1 MAEPA
6 KNGILEYLESVR
18 SDNPETFTEHQTGIG
33 RKGFRKYIPDP
44 TQVADYLNF
53 PQKNGIRTLTPDV
66 PIKVDPSNKYYNPNT
81 EYFAG
86 EDGQY
91 YSTTSGGTRLYHQ
104 PDGSLAAFPK
114 GRGVGDYLDEMG
126 SELSYLNSEQFLK
139 DNPEAEY
146 SPIALGGKAYR
157 AIQNMPEHDEEAFMD
172 EYYGE
177 YPERSADTALGIL
190 SAFPAVSGARL
201 GKAVHGMIKNPAKF
215 SRLSK
220 AEQNKLDWLSVKP
233 VLQLLGL
240 FGATLD
246 TGLEK
251 RGRREKEAKEMGIPF
266 SEHPEFQKKANGG
279 EIDPYSML
287 DPNPDLSTIPETP
300 KLDAI
305 AKFFLPVTDEGELS
319 KSGLAFEAATMFP
332 MLFWMKGLKYGSQG
346 YKQAAKIQDEI
357 EDLKD
362 VVVREN
368 KNKPYDG
375 TPATNAAFRVQK
387 EIGRKENDLLRLVR
401 EQDPKYADL
410 VEEASR
416 RRIAQAKLE
425 ADPLYKTKLKSG
437 IIKAIDQGGDDV
449 FDLAGNPRANYQAIM
464 EEGYKANRDLAKGV
478 GSLIKKSAT
487 PPLTETGKKVTRSK
501 MWEDLTKSQKDLTKS
516 QLDLLNK
523 LSKKFE

>member
-44 TQVADYLNF
+44 TQVADFLNF

-114 GRGVGDYLDEMG
+114 ERGVGDFLDEMG

-190 SAFPAVSGARL
+190 SAFPALSGVRL

-251 RGRREKEAKEMGIPF
+251 RGRREKEAEEMGIPF
-266 SEHPEFQKKANGG
+266 SEHPEFQKKADGG
-279 EIDPYSML
+279 SIYEAEKSYDYDPSSWGPVL
-287 DPNPDLSTIPETP
+287 DFLKAEATDPVNLGLNLASLTPWGAGIRFGKLGTKAVPAWLKGTKEHDKLRKAAALDKRATASKKVGTEGDSFEQVHGDKLREQAYDLEREVFDSSLWKKNYVAPKSKSKSVIPEGGITNTQS
-300 KLDAI
+300 A
-305 AKFFLPVTDEGELS
+305 
-319 KSGLAFEAATMFP
+319 
-332 MLFWMKGLKYGSQG
+332 
-346 YKQAAKIQDEI
+346 QAAKREI
-357 EDLKD
+357 DKTLGTNISKQKLMPKGFKTREELMDDYNKKFSS
-362 VVVREN
+362 VV
-368 KNKPYDG
+368 D
-375 TPATNAAFRVQK
+375 
-387 EIGRKENDLLRLVR
+387 D
-401 EQDPKYADL
+401 
-410 VEEASR
+410 
-416 RRIAQAKLE
+416 
-425 ADPLYKTKLKSG
+425 
-437 IIKAIDQGGDDV
+437 IIKPTPPKDYSNMG
-449 FDLAGNPRANYQAIM
+449 IM
-464 EEGYKANRDLAKGV
+464 ELLEEI
-478 GSLIKKSAT
+478 IKT
-487 PPLTETGKKVTRSK
+487 PPK
-501 MWEDLTKSQKDLTKS
+501 
-516 QLDLLNK
+516 
-523 LSKKFE
+523 